1 MSGFPIRCVLYRVV
15 TVVQTVSGMMVAVVI
30 APRRSEWGCVRA
42 HVRPHSAALQR
53 RPRDHKQYDCSFRIN
68 TITSLPIYLRA
79 MYLHRFFLGKLSN
92 STKIKASLSS
102 WWVGTLFYNIYL
114 GLQLVPKEIISYFP
128 TLFLLKRSKSTLYR
142 LMKITLKFQL
152 NFDFVTYYC
161 SCN

>member
-42 HVRPHSAALQR
+42 HVLPHSAALQR

-102 WWVGTLFYNIYL
+102 
-114 GLQLVPKEIISYFP
+114 
-128 TLFLLKRSKSTLYR
+128 
-142 LMKITLKFQL
+142 
-152 NFDFVTYYC
+152 
-161 SCN
+161 